1 MSSFGF
7 TTPMATPLRGD
18 ARLRP
23 GPPAKTV
30 PFDYVFQFALQGER
44 GNKVQDVVEISSEGV
59 FVALS
64 VGYSL
69 VLDERSTARTFQP
82 LVDQRITLENPV
94 FIPFFTPPAGEVSL
108 NGFAGLLLT
117 GIPGTEMAVLNLSV
131 TPPVIRQT
139 IDGQPLRIGSDGTVA
154 VTLDGVEDGSI
165 LRVWDKTQERLSEL
179 FEVNSNIPST
189 PVIGPDPT
197 NKKAPAAGDTTVHVY
212 GSPNDNVEVFL
223 LERRTG
229 TIVPLIDS
237 PFPLLDRP
245 TFGGHMT
252 GRADVSLRVNDPK
265 AQPITKSLSLGDVLL
280 VRRMDTATA
289 ATGIPLS
296 MFVISRP
303 RAISDLTLAEL
314 EAGLAKEEIGADLT
328 RGFRF
333 NPKAANLVA
342 ADLPLD
348 QLADGTL
355 GRIFE
360 TGSVAA
366 EEVSFFYSFDVGD
379 TGREYQ
385 NKPIHN
391 IAGLGIANGDRPM
404 RPFAKPMV
412 FEPRSFIR
420 LQVEEISG
428 PKGTLFIVLQGY
440 KILGTGRIP
449 G

>member
-1 MSSFGF
+1 MNPSGF
-7 TTPMATPLRGD
+7 AAYIAPAPRGA
-18 ARLRP
+18 ARQQP
-23 GPPAKTV
+23 TPPAKTI
-30 PFDYVFQFALQGER
+30 PFDYVFQFALQGIPR
-44 GNKVQDVVEISSEGV
+44 NKVQDVVEISTEGV

-82 LVDQRITLENPV
+82 VVDQGIALHNPV
-94 FIPFFTPPAGEVSL
+94 FVPFFAQVVEVGPL
-108 NGFAGLLLT
+108 TFAGLLLT

-131 TPPVIRQT
+131 TPPIIRQT
-139 IDGQPLRIGSDGTVA
+139 VDGQPLRIGSDGTVA
-154 VTLDGVEDGSI
+154 VTLDGVGDGSI
-165 LRVWDKTQERLSEL
+165 LRVWDKTHDRLSEL
-179 FEVNSNIPST
+179 FEVNSNIPPT

-237 PFPLLDRP
+237 SFPLLDRP
-245 TFGGHMT
+245 TFGGHTT
-252 GRADVSLRVNDPK
+252 GRADVSLRVNDPN
-265 AQPITKSLSLGDVLL
+265 AQPIAKSLSLGDVLL
-280 VRRMDTATA
+280 VRRKDTATA

-296 MFVISRP
+296 MFVISRQ
-303 RAISDLTLAEL
+303 RAVSDLTLAEL
-314 EAGLAKEEIGADLT
+314 EAGLEKKEIGADLT
-328 RGFRF
+328 RGFRL
-333 NPKAANLVA
+333 NPNVANLVA

-348 QLADGTL
+348 QLSDGTL

-366 EEVSFFYSFDVGD
+366 EEVSFLYSLDVGN

-385 NKPIHN
+385 SKPIHN

-420 LQVEEISG
+420 LQIEEISG
-428 PKGTLFIVLQGY
+428 PPGTLFIVLQGY